1 MFLGVEKPLNKVN
14 GLLVV
19 AKSALKLFEAM
30 EALLYNDDL
39 IERMGQ
45 RSRSICEERFD
56 GRALI
61 KSY

>member
-1 MFLGVEKPLNKVN
+1 MNKVKN

-30 EALLYNDDL
+30 EALLYNDEDL

-45 RSRSICEERFD
+45 RSRSIYEEQFD
-56 GRALI
+56 NEGVNK